1 LARFAV
7 AAGYHPI
14 GGELDPWPTL
24 RRLEAAG
31 ARIVLPVAESR
42 HSPLVFRAYRAGDP
56 LQTDA
61 AKIAAPTADAEA
73 LTPDIV
79 ITPLL
84 AFDRHGYRLGQG
96 GGYYDRTLQALRA
109 QGKVWAIGLA
119 YAGQE
124 IDVVPR
130 DAHDQPLDAI
140 LTESGYHVFER

>member
-1 LARFAV
+1 M

-84 AFDRHGYRLGQG
+84 AFDRHGYRLATTTARFRRCEPRARCGRSAWPTP
-96 GGYYDRTLQALRA
+96 DRRSMLFLAMRMTNRWTPFSPKAA
-109 QGKVWAIGLA
+109 IMCSNGKV
-119 YAGQE
+119 
-124 IDVVPR
+124 
-130 DAHDQPLDAI
+130 
-140 LTESGYHVFER
+140 